1 MDTILAQFL
10 LQAIGSI
17 LDATRAIVNRLH
29 DALPDPPEAEDMG
42 EGRIPESL
50 EFSLRGDMECLVA
63 DHLDP
68 AIELLRRAGT
78 TTAPRKAE

>member
-1 MDTILAQFL
+1 MDAKLTQFL
-10 LQAIGSI
+10 LQEIGAIV
-17 LDATRAIVNRLH
+17 DATKSIVIRLH
-29 DALPDPPEAEDMG
+29 DSLPDPPEAEDMG

-68 AIELLRRAGT
+68 AVLLLRRAGGGQ
-78 TTAPRKAE
+78 